1 MEFKTNTP
9 IYLQVIKDLKLK
21 VVNGTLELGQKLPS
35 TKDLAIEY
43 KINPNTASRI
53 YKTMEEEE
61 FCYTKRGIGTYLFED
76 PNRIVAYRNELATE
90 YLDAFITGMMEL
102 GYSNNELV
110 ELITSKL

>member
-1 MEFKTNTP
+1 MEFKTNIP

-21 VVNGTLELGQKLPS
+21 VVNGTLAPGQKLPS

-43 KINPNTASRI
+43 HINPNTASRI
-53 YKTMEEEE
+53 YKTMEEEK

-76 PNRIVAYRNELATE
+76 SERIESYRTELATE
-90 YLDAFITGMMEL
+90 YLDAFITGMVEL
-102 GYSNNELV
+102 GYSNDEIV